1 MGGGGDKHL
10 ADLSPFLKG
19 TGVAEIMNAW
29 FDKVEDVLMSAGL
42 DLSSPDIANRMWN
55 CDETTFSTS
64 ASASK
69 ILAHKRCQS
78 RA

>member
-42 DLSSPDIANRMWN
+42 DLSSPDIAN
-55 CDETTFSTS
+55 
-64 ASASK
+64 
-69 ILAHKRCQS
+69 
-78 RA
+78 